1 MLSVRFKSALAA
13 AASALLF
20 SFAGCSHTATPA
32 QPNAPV
38 PSQANPANAPVFTEA
53 EAGLNY
59 QWQAPTHS
67 PQNILDTIGH
77 GCAFLDYNGD
87 GCLDILLVGP
97 TIALYQGDGKGHFK
111 DVTAEAH
118 LSALKGHYLGCAVGD
133 FAADGHPG
141 IFLYGYGCATLLRC
155 RNGKF
160 YEDVTALSGIK
171 VPAWGSSASF
181 ADIDGDGRLD
191 LFVGSYVQFD
201 AHSPQSCP
209 VNGVQTGC
217 PPGTYSGA
225 PGRLYRGL
233 VDGKFQ
239 DVTEA
244 WGLSHTAGKTLG
256 AVFADYNG
264 TGRQSL
270 ALANDEVPGELWLNR
285 GASFENIG
293 PRAGT
298 AFSSV
303 GQPHAGM
310 GQDWG
315 DYDGD
320 GKLDLAVMTFSTE
333 LKPIFH
339 NDGSDLFTDHSAQL
353 GLADPMNPYVAFG
366 FKWLDANND
375 GWLDMLVTNGHTS
388 DNIEATGQKYTYR
401 EPSLLF
407 QNIEGKQ
414 FVQIH
419 APGLDKRIV
428 GRGLAIGDYDND
440 GKVDALIVDNE
451 GKPIL
456 LHNETPAAGNWVQ
469 FALRGTKSNPD
480 GYGAM
485 ITVTIDGRKL
495 VRHCHADGSY
505 MSSSD
510 PRVHFGLSGGN
521 SIDSVVIKWPDGQT
535 DSYKNLPANKIYHV
549 TEGGKCQ

>member
-1 MLSVRFKSALAA
+1 MFYVRAKSAVAA
-13 AASALLF
+13 AIALTLP
-20 SFAGCSHTATPA
+20 FAGCSRQPSSHVQPTAAVP
-32 QPNAPV
+32 PPPV
-38 PSQANPANAPVFTEA
+38 NAPVFVEA
-53 EAGLNY
+53 QAALNY
-59 QWQAPTHS
+59 QWQAPSRS

-97 TIALYQGDGKGHFK
+97 TVALYQGDGKGHFR

-118 LSALKGHYLGCAVGD
+118 LDKLKGQYLGCAVGD
-133 FAADGHPG
+133 FAGDGHPG
-141 IFLYGYGCATLLRC
+141 IFLYGYGIATLLRC
-155 RNGKF
+155 HNGTSF
-160 YEDVTALSGIK
+160 EDITPESGITS
-171 VPAWGSSASF
+171 PSWGSSASF
-181 ADIDGDGRLD
+181 ADIDGDGVLD
-191 LFVGSYVQFD
+191 LYVGSYVAFD
-201 AHSPQSCP
+201 STSPQTCP

-217 PPGTYSGA
+217 PPGTYSGVA
-225 PGRLYRGL
+225 GKLYRGL
-233 VDGKFQ
+233 KNGHFR
-239 DVTEA
+239 DVTA
-244 WGLSHTAGKTLG
+244 SWGFSNASGKTLG
-256 AVFADYNG
+256 AAFADFNG
-264 TGRQSL
+264 SGKQSL

-285 GASFENIG
+285 GGRFENVG

-320 GKLDLAVMTFSTE
+320 GKLDLCVMTFATE
-333 LKPIFH
+333 LKPVFH
-339 NDGSDLFTDHSAQL
+339 NDGSELFTDHSAQL
-353 GLADPMNPYVAFG
+353 GLADAMNPYVAFG
-366 FKWLDANND
+366 CKWLDANNN
-375 GWLDMLVTNGHTS
+375 GWLD
-388 DNIEATGQKYTYR
+388 
-401 EPSLLF
+401 LL
-407 QNIEGKQ
+407 
-414 FVQIH
+414 
-419 APGLDKRIV
+419 ALDRPIV

-456 LHNETPAAGNWVQ
+456 LHNETPSAGNWVQ

-480 GYGAM
+480 GYGAL
-485 ITVTIDGRKL
+485 ITLTAAGRKL

-510 PRVHFGLSGGN
+510 SRVHFGLSGAN
-521 SIDSVVIKWPDGQT
+521 TVDSVEITWPDGHT
-535 DSYKNLPANKIYHV
+535 DSFKNLPVNKIYHV